1 MSFEIIPVW
10 KKVDAALKQEL
21 KDFWQRHNAL
31 KDGAQADMRAEQA
44 VCVGRNADG
53 AICAVGTAVVQVLPR
68 LRQPVYYY
76 RQFFEPAQRGQRQT
90 VPFVKRVCEVL
101 QEWNAAQSTPEAI
114 GVLAELQSKLLAEHY
129 VTARVP
135 DTGFNFIGYSPRG
148 CPMFVSYFEGAMLKP
163 PAPVRRVRQPGAAV
177 RAAQH

>member
-101 QEWNAAQSTPEAI
+101 QEWNAGQPAPEAI
-114 GVLAELQSKLLAEHY
+114 GVLAELQSKLLAEH
-129 VTARVP
+129 
-135 DTGFNFIGYSPRG
+135 YSPRG